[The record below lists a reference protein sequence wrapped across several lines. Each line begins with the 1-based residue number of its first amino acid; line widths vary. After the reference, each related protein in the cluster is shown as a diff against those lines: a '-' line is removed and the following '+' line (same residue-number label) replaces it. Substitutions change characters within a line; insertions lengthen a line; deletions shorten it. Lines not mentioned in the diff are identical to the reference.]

1 MPLNGPYSATVGDP
15 DLDGTP
21 NILVSN
27 CFSNNTGVL
36 LSGTQIS
43 VALSGLS
50 FTPGDTL
57 LATYTPDA
65 SSKYGSNTSPVAT
78 AP

>member
-21 NILVSN
+21 DILVSN
-27 CFSNNTGVL
+27 CFNNNTGVL
-36 LSGTQIS
+36 LSGTQIP

-50 FTPGDTL
+50 FTPR
-57 LATYTPDA
+57 
-65 SSKYGSNTSPVAT
+65 
-78 AP
+78 